1 MYILFTTL
9 VYLIFFGW
17 EGGEGGGWG
26 EDGRLFEFTWEGEGG
41 VGSIRGW
48 ALINLI
54 FSAFKIGA
62 YSRWALNRSW
72 ALIRINRIHAF

>member
-1 MYILFTTL
+1 MEGDGVKVGAYSSLRGRGRE
-9 VYLIFFGW
+9 GW
-17 EGGEGGGWG
+17 S
-26 EDGRLFEFTWEGEGG
+26 
-41 VGSIRGW
+41 SIRGW

-72 ALIRINRIHAF
+72 ALIRINRIYAF